1 MHLRASNYLDQ
12 PLNGSMNHISLTTE
26 ELDGSLLDNTNL
38 AENSRKRFFDKVI
51 LGLNVDDN
59 VQDPVY
65 VTKKEREEKNLISN
79 KTKSEIAD
87 TISSLLGNIPIH
99 DLKNSLQTDFSKM
112 MPVAKVKKCDLLKFH
127 DIVLE
132 ACSQQDGLF
141 LPMDL

>member
-1 MHLRASNYLDQ
+1 
-12 PLNGSMNHISLTTE
+12 MNHISLTTE

-51 LGLNVDDN
+51 RGLNVDDN

-87 TISSLLGNIPIH
+87 TISSLLGNIPIP
-99 DLKNSLQTDFSKM
+99 DLKNSSNRL
-112 MPVAKVKKCDLLKFH
+112 
-127 DIVLE
+127 
-132 ACSQQDGLF
+132 
-141 LPMDL
+141 

>member
-1 MHLRASNYLDQ
+1 M
-12 PLNGSMNHISLTTE
+12 T
-26 ELDGSLLDNTNL
+26 
-38 AENSRKRFFDKVI
+38 VI

-59 VQDPVY
+59 VQAPVY

-87 TISSLLGNIPIH
+87 TISSLLGNIPIS
-99 DLKNSLQTDFSKM
+99 DLKNSLQTDFKKM

>member
-26 ELDGSLLDNTNL
+26 EIDGSLLDNTNL

-87 TISSLLGNIPIH
+87 TISSLLGNKPIP
-99 DLKNSLQTDFSKM
+99 DLKNSLQTDF
-112 MPVAKVKKCDLLKFH
+112 
-127 DIVLE
+127 
-132 ACSQQDGLF
+132 
-141 LPMDL
+141 